1 MYKNTRSFLLLP
13 FAALI
18 PLGLSSC
25 VFVQQWQE
33 SEELDARYAAY
44 AASKQRESEGLTAL
58 KQAAATAIRAQIR
71 IKWSMDRED
80 TIIPLGADELAVIR
94 EIMPRM
100 KNMPVL
106 TRDAW
111 DELYEEGQPLISFI
125 SGNYLEF
132 FDAEGKVMPGKLLLN
147 RTIGVCE
154 QTEYYSNNPEY
165 YGMFY
170 MLPATD
176 LKRFKELPSVVK
188 SFE

>member
-1 MYKNTRSFLLLP
+1 MMWRMKCSLIAMVVSGLFLN
-13 FAALI
+13 
-18 PLGLSSC
+18 SC

-33 SEELDARYAAY
+33 AEARDARYAEY
-44 AASKQRESEGLTAL
+44 AASKQGESEGLTAL
-58 KQAAATAIRAQIR
+58 KQAAATASRAQIR
-71 IKWSMDRED
+71 IEWSMDKED
-80 TIIPLGADELAVIR
+80 TIIPLGADELAVIQ

-100 KNMPVL
+100 KNMPPL

-125 SGNYLEF
+125 SCNYLEF
-132 FDAEGKVMPGKLLLN
+132 FDAEGKVMAGKLLLN

-154 QTEYYSNNPEY
+154 QADTYSKNPEY

-170 MLPATD
+170 MLPSAD
-176 LKRFKELPSVVK
+176 LKRFKELPSIVK

>member
-1 MYKNTRSFLLLP
+1 MMGGMKCS
-13 FAALI
+13 LI
-18 PLGLSSC
+18 SMVVSGLFLSSC

-33 SEELDARYAAY
+33 AEELDARYAAY
-44 AASKQRESEGLTAL
+44 VASEQGESEGLTAL
-58 KQAAATAIRAQIR
+58 KQAAATASRAQIR
-71 IKWSMDRED
+71 IECSMDKED

-94 EIMPRM
+94 EIMPRI
-100 KNMPVL
+100 KNAPAL

-111 DELYEEGQPLISFI
+111 DDLYENGQPLISFI
-125 SGNYLEF
+125 SRNYLEF

-154 QTEYYSNNPEY
+154 QAEYYSNNPEY

-170 MLPATD
+170 MLPSAD
-176 LKRFKELPSVVK
+176 LARFKELPSIIK